1 MKLLAV
7 SLSFNIATT
16 DVLGSIHYQSDDGEL
31 VPVMV
36 RRQVQPPGWRL
47 VDLDGA
53 PLTDPTDPAT
63 VEADRLMRVLTIP
76 AAEVAR
82 REQAVR
88 AVIHSAY
95 LSGFKDDL
103 EFQRQQFRFA
113 RGELT
118 LDELHTWT
126 QHATTTR
133 QEHQAAESAPTPTM
147 PDEWWDAVHTRF
159 NRMLSDMSVPPT
171 EAAAMLGY
179 DGVDEVN
186 YLLGE
191 NRLVSYDVNGD
202 ERIPLWQLHDP
213 DAADGRFVLLPGLDV
228 VIAAAPEELQA
239 PERLSFFMASLHP
252 TLHVDGLP
260 TTPYRWL
267 AAGEALRTIVALLNG
282 RRW

>member
-31 VPVMV
+31 VPVLV
-36 RRQVQPPGWRL
+36 RRQVELPGWRL

-53 PLTDPTDPAT
+53 PLTDPTDAAT

-88 AVIHSAY
+88 AVIHSGY
-95 LSGFKDDL
+95 LSGFEDDL

-133 QEHQAAESAPTPTM
+133 REQQAAESAPTPTM
-147 PDEWWDAVHTRF
+147 PDQWWDAVNTRY
-159 NRMLSDMSVPPT
+159 NRMLSDMSVPPA
-171 EAAAMLGY
+171 EAAAMLDY
-179 DGVDEVN
+179 DGVDEIDH
-186 YLLGE
+186 LLGD
-191 NRLVSYDVNGD
+191 NLLVAYDVNGD
-202 ERIPLWQLHDP
+202 ERIPLWQLHDTEIE
-213 DAADGRFVLLPGLDV
+213 GHYVLLAGLDV
-228 VIAAAPEELQA
+228 VIVAAPEELQA

-252 TLHVDGLP
+252 MLHIDGHP

-267 AAGEALRTIVALLNG
+267 AAGKPLRTIVALLNA